1 MAQETV
7 LQRAEL
13 GSEEK
18 WLVRTWELPNLV
30 SFSYWK
36 KLKIWI
42 QLSTFYL
49 ELKGATCESVSFNIG
64 RYKANM

>member
-1 MAQETV
+1 MAQEPV
-7 LQRAEL
+7 LQTVGL

-18 WLVRTWELPNLV
+18 WLVRTWELPSLV

-36 KLKIWI
+36 VLKIWI
-42 QLSTFYL
+42 QLSTLYYEL
-49 ELKGATCESVSFNIG
+49 EGATCESVSFNIG